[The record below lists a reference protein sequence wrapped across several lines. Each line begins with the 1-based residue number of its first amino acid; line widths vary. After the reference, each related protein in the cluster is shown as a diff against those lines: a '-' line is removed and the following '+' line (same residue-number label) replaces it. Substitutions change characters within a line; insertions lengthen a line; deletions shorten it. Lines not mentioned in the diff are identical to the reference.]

1 MNDMREKKLLI
12 FGGGV
17 FAKLL
22 KTTIEAD
29 GQGPVEAFCVN
40 EAYLESA
47 RTENPGVQVVAFE
60 ALNELYGAGGFEVLV
75 SVGYHKMNENREKV
89 FRACDERGYAVAEFI
104 HSTATVHCEAM
115 GRGNIVMENATLH
128 YFTRLGEGNIIIAE
142 TALGHESKIGDFC
155 FIAGATTGG
164 LVEIGS
170 YSFIG
175 MKSVVCDHIRVS
187 HHTLVGAGTVVSAD
201 TKPYTAVMPAK
212 NRIIQAQDA
221 ETLGS
226 LLP

>member
-1 MNDMREKKLLI
+1 MKKLLI

-17 FAKLL
+17 FAKFL

-40 EAYLESA
+40 EAYLAGA
-47 RTENPGVQVVAFE
+47 RAENPGVPVVAFE
-60 ALNELYGAGGFEVLV
+60 ELDALYGAGNFEILV
-75 SVGYHKMNENREKV
+75 SVGYHKMNENRAKV
-89 FRACDERGYAVAEFI
+89 FRACDERGYAIASFV
-104 HSTATVHCEAM
+104 HSTATVRCDTV
-115 GRGNIVMENATLH
+115 GRGNIIMENCRLH
-128 YFTRLGEGNIIIAE
+128 YFTRLGEGNIIIAD
-142 TALGHESKIGDFC
+142 TALGHETRVGDFC

-175 MKSVVCDHIRVS
+175 MKSVVCDHIRLGD
-187 HHTLVGAGTVVSAD
+187 HTLLGAGTVASAD
-201 TKPYTAVMPAK
+201 TKPYTAVMAAK
-212 NRIIQAQDA
+212 NRIVQAGDA
-221 ETLGS
+221 EALGS

>member
-1 MNDMREKKLLI
+1 MI

-17 FAKLL
+17 FTKLL

-40 EAYLESA
+40 ADYLESA
-47 RTENPGVQVVAFE
+47 RAENPGIPVVAFE
-60 ALNELYGAGGFEVLV
+60 TLNELYGEGKFEVLV

-89 FRACDERGYAVAEFI
+89 FRACDECGYAVASFI
-104 HSTATVHCEAM
+104 HSTATLHCEAI
-115 GRGNIVMENATLH
+115 GRGNIVMENVKLH
-128 YFTRLGEGNIIIAE
+128 YFTRLGEGNIIIAD
-142 TALGHESKIGDFC
+142 TALGHESSIGDFC

-175 MKSVVCDHIRVS
+175 MKSVVCDHIRIA
-187 HHTLVGAGTVVSAD
+187 HHTLVGAGVVVAQD
-201 TKPYTAVMPAK
+201 TKPYSAIMPAK
-212 NRIIQAQDA
+212 SRIVEAGSA
-221 ETLGS
+221 EALGS